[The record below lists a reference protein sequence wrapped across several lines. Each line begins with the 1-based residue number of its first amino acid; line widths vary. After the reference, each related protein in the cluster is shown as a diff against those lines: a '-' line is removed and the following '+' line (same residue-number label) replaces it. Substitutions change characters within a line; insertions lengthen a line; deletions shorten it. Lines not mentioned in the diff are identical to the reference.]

1 MSVRQSA
8 WLRNARSLA
17 RHWQTHLPDT
27 MADNTSLLNQS
38 GTGGSTLEKPAKTLG
53 IALITVASNLVRAPN
68 SRSEFESPMQW
79 EHSSLAKNGKTLG
92 VRGLSTIS
100 SFCQCSLLS
109 QTAHSHRP
117 LSPPP
122 HSVTKC

>member
-1 MSVRQSA
+1 MIMSVRQSA

-53 IALITVASNLVRAPN
+53 IAFTTVASNSVRVPN
-68 SRSEFESPMQW
+68 SRSKFESPMQ
-79 EHSSLAKNGKTLG
+79 
-92 VRGLSTIS
+92 
-100 SFCQCSLLS
+100 
-109 QTAHSHRP
+109 
-117 LSPPP
+117 
-122 HSVTKC
+122 